1 MLYSCNTSADGP
13 SSSFLLLQM
22 LSQAQLIF
30 FNDTHPYQGFRF
42 TDELT
47 VVKNGNAMAEG
58 LVKVVDLNVFILLA
72 TVRNVVLQCGV
83 PIEVTLIV
91 DSVGMDFVFLISNS
105 FEHR

>member
-1 MLYSCNTSADGP
+1 
-13 SSSFLLLQM
+13 
-22 LSQAQLIF
+22 
-30 FNDTHPYQGFRF
+30 
-42 TDELT
+42 
-47 VVKNGNAMAEG
+47 MAEG